1 MKKNPELFK
10 TNKPVKIK
18 VMTKDSNGKNTVKF
32 ITVKASPAAPSLKVG
47 NRKTS
52 IGMKFLFQL

>member
-32 ITVKASPAAPSLKVG
+32 ITVKASPANTSKVG

-52 IGMKFLFQL
+52 IGMIFFV